1 MMKNVIGFTVSLI
14 AVVAGIVLSVPMLV
28 NSSNQNID
36 CPKSTSDWWALIE
49 EVLNHEPSRDTIV
62 RWDNHN
68 RESIE
73 GYGLIPK
80 LGWTIW
86 CYNASDIQSSYHS
99 MLETDDIPFYI
110 GIPEFP
116 GCEAAGFIVDLPD
129 RQIVGVTSYATGLFA
144 DCMDWRELV
153 PPASTI
159 ELRFD

>member
-1 MMKNVIGFTVSLI
+1 M
-14 AVVAGIVLSVPMLV
+14 VAGIVLSVPMLV

-80 LGWTIW
+80 LGWTVW
-86 CYNASDIQSSYHS
+86 CYTDTAGQTTYRD
-99 MLETDDIPFYI
+99 MLETDDIENYI

-116 GCEAAGFIVDLPD
+116 GCEAAGFIVNLPD
-129 RQIVGVTSYATGLFA
+129 RQVIGVTSYATSLFEK
-144 DCMDWRELV
+144 CMSWRELV
-153 PPASTI
+153 EPAATI
-159 ELRFD
+159 KLFF